1 MSWGNWDIPRT
12 GKKLQEWTNKN
23 IFTESFDIGYQ
34 QQSQQKYD
42 PFNAWDRDIATDTI
56 KEESPPGE
64 NGYGSIGVGKNEI
77 SYQDSGPGDIKSIH
91 DDEEEEDPHG
101 GGQPITALQAAW
113 NVTNAIQ
120 GMFIVGLPIAVKVG
134 GWWTIFFLVGA
145 AYICYVTGVLLIEC
159 LYEKNVK
166 VRKSYKEVADTVRP
180 GLGNWVLAAQLLEL
194 ASTCILYLVLAGD
207 LLQGCVPSVDKSAWM
222 MIVSAILLGTAFVDD
237 IRKVSDLSFLNGIS
251 HLVINAIMF
260 IYCLSE
266 FSTWDFSSVT
276 FFPRIRSMPTM
287 IGVVVFGY
295 TSHIFLPSL
304 EGSMVKPTEFRWML
318 KWSHIAAAIFKAVF
332 GLIGFLTFGEY
343 TQKEI
348 SNSLPN
354 QTFKIIINLILVVK
368 ALLSYPLPYYAIVQ
382 LIMERFFNRNNKS
395 VFRSC
400 FGADGSLREW
410 ALCLRIILILF
421 TLTASLS
428 VPYLIEVMG
437 LIGNITGTM
446 LSFIWPAYFHLII
459 KQREGTLKESERKF
473 NKFVIF
479 LGIFLMVIG
488 IQYSFLELLNEI
500 KANRHYDY

>member
-1 MSWGNWDIPRT
+1 MSWSNWDIPKT

-23 IFTESFDIGYQ
+23 VFTESFDIGYHQ
-34 QQSQQKYD
+34 QQQRND
-42 PFNAWDRDIATDTI
+42 PFNAWDQGVAGETI
-56 KEESPPGE
+56 KEESPPE
-64 NGYGSIGVGKNEI
+64 ESNYGSIGEQPNNKIVN
-77 SYQDSGPGDIKSIH
+77 YQDSNPGDFQIESIN
-91 DDEEEEDPHG
+91 EETDPHG

-120 GMFIVGLPIAVKVG
+120 GMFIVGLPVAVKVG
-134 GWWTIFFLVGA
+134 GWWTIFFLIGA
-145 AYICYVTGVLLIEC
+145 AYICYVTGILLIDC

-180 GLGNWVLAAQLLEL
+180 GLGNWVLSAQLLEL

-222 MIVSAILLGTAFVDD
+222 MIVSAALLGTAFVDD

-251 HLVINAIMF
+251 HLIINGVML

-266 FSTWDFSSVT
+266 FSSWNFSSLT

-304 EGSMVKPTEFRWML
+304 EGSMIKPTEFRWML
-318 KWSHIAAAIFKAVF
+318 KWSHIAAAIFKATF

-354 QTFKIIINLILVVK
+354 QTFKILINLILVVK
-368 ALLSYPLPYYAIVQ
+368 ALLSYPLPFYAIVQ
-382 LIMERFFNRNNKS
+382 LIMERFFNKNNKS

-410 ALCLRIILILF
+410 ALCLRIILVLF
-421 TLTASLS
+421 TLTVSLS

-459 KQREGTLKESERKF
+459 KQKEGTLKESEKKF
-473 NKFVIF
+473 DKFVIGF
-479 LGIFLMVIG
+479 GIFLMIVG

-500 KANRHYDY
+500 KANREIDY